1 MAANAWVALAIVL
14 ATLLGTHAGDP
25 DITSDFVVPDGV
37 TPDANFFTFKGLKQ
51 ALWGAP
57 MDPPVKVTKA
67 SQVEFPALM
76 GLCLGGSGIDKDAL
90 AKSFKTDAQTID
102 KLVSANTMG

>member
-1 MAANAWVALAIVL
+1 MPMYTPCKRLLQQNKAPFTWQPLQKKMAANAWVALAIVL

-76 GLCLGGSGIDKDAL
+76 G
-90 AKSFKTDAQTID
+90 
-102 KLVSANTMG
+102 